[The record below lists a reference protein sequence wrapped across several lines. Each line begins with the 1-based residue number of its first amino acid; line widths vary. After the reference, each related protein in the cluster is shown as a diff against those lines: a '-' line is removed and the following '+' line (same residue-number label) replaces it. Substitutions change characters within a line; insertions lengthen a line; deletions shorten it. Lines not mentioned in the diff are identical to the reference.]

1 MQFEAS
7 VDLGSATG
15 AQAGINRLESGD
27 WICSLNNI
35 CDEFYIDGQHLM
47 EDAHQADGTAVTIDA
62 MATPWD
68 SYVDMGGA
76 RADVRLVP
84 AGMAMNPWRNL
95 RTFAA
100 PAPAP

>member
-1 MQFEAS
+1 MLRKTQ
-7 VDLGSATG
+7 
-15 AQAGINRLESGD
+15 
-27 WICSLNNI
+27 
-35 CDEFYIDGQHLM
+35 FYIDGQHLM
-47 EDAHQADGTAVTIDA
+47 EDAHQADGIAVTINV

-68 SYVDMGGA
+68 SYVDMSGV

-84 AGMAMNPWRNL
+84 ADLAMNPWRNL